1 MAEGKI
7 KVKQIRSVIGR
18 PKRQRAT
25 LEALGLRK
33 IGQTVIKPDNPQIR
47 GMIRAVSH
55 LVEWEEIRDEK

>member
-1 MAEGKI
+1 MAEKI

-18 PKRQRAT
+18 PKKQRAT

-55 LVEWEEIRDEK
+55 LVEWEVIKDEK